1 MQAHPSHALA
11 GIHSALITPFAADGS
26 LALDT
31 LEQLAEFELAQGV
44 HGFYVGGSTGEA
56 FLQSPDERARVLR
69 TFAKAVRGRA
79 KLIAHIGAIATDEA
93 IGLARVAADAGY
105 DAVSAIPPFYY
116 DFSPADVL
124 AHYHRLADA
133 TPLPLIVYN
142 FPAKSARPL
151 TTTDLLTLL
160 QHPRIIGVKHTS
172 QNLYQLER
180 LKAASP
186 QSVVYNGFDEMM
198 VGGLAMGADGGI
210 GTTYNVMGKLF
221 VQIYDAM
228 RTGDLPQALA
238 LQRRANEV
246 IDVLID
252 VGVFPGTKAMLKL
265 LGVDCGTCRAP
276 FAPLTAVQMDKV
288 ARITASH
295 LVPLHTAKT
304 TQPA

>member
-1 MQAHPSHALA
+1 MHTSAPHALA
-11 GIHSALITPFAADGS
+11 GIHSALITPFTANGA

-31 LEQLAEFELAQGV
+31 LEQLAEFQLAQGV

-56 FLQSPDERARVLR
+56 FLQSSDERAQVLR
-69 TFAKAVRGRA
+69 AFARAVRGRA
-79 KLIAHIGAIATDEA
+79 KLIAHVGAIATEEA
-93 IGLARVAADAGY
+93 AALARVAADAGY

-116 DFSPADVL
+116 DFSPAEVL

-133 TPLPLIVYN
+133 TPLPLVVYN

-151 TTTDLLTLL
+151 STADLLTLL
-160 QHPRIIGVKHTS
+160 QHPRIVGVKHTS

-210 GTTYNVMGKLF
+210 GTTYNVMGALF
-221 VQIYDAM
+221 VQIYEAM
-228 RTGDLPQALA
+228 RAGDLPQALA

-246 IDVLID
+246 IDVLIE
-252 VGVFPGTKAMLKL
+252 VGVFPGTKAMLQL
-265 LGVDCGTCRAP
+265 LGVDCGACRAP
-276 FAPLTAVQMDKV
+276 FAPLTAEQRDKV

-295 LVPLHTAKT
+295 LVPIHGKQRT
-304 TQPA
+304 